1 MPLSRD
7 RAPRRRSP
15 LPARHP
21 RRAQLASRCL
31 LQLQKGKPDVTL
43 PRTSRNYELN
53 LSLELLSSAQAT
65 AGDSDAEGD
74 ADGDAD
80 GADGA
85 DGAEGA
91 DGADGGDADDDD
103 PSESA
108 LVAEPKVRR
117 LSARE
122 GGRQGASPR
131 SRRRDR

>member
-1 MPLSRD
+1 M
-7 RAPRRRSP
+7 
-15 LPARHP
+15 
-21 RRAQLASRCL
+21 
-31 LQLQKGKPDVTL
+31 

-85 DGAEGA
+85 DA
-91 DGADGGDADDDD
+91 DEDD
-103 PSESA
+103 PSEGA

-117 LSARE
+117 LSALA
-122 GGRQGASPR
+122 GGRNGRHPPR
-131 SRRRDR
+131 FVAPHR

>member
-1 MPLSRD
+1 M
-7 RAPRRRSP
+7 
-15 LPARHP
+15 
-21 RRAQLASRCL
+21 
-31 LQLQKGKPDVTL
+31 
-43 PRTSRNYELN
+43 
-53 LSLELLSSAQAT
+53 SLELLSSAQAT

-85 DGAEGA
+85 DGAAGA
-91 DGADGGDADDDD
+91 DGADGADADEDD

-131 SRRRDR
+131 SRRPDR